1 MASKV
6 GVVGDGR
13 GGRGGR
19 GGEKRNREED
29 GMRESWNE
37 TRSWS
42 EKVRR

>member
-6 GVVGDGR
+6 GVVGD
-13 GGRGGR
+13 GRGGR